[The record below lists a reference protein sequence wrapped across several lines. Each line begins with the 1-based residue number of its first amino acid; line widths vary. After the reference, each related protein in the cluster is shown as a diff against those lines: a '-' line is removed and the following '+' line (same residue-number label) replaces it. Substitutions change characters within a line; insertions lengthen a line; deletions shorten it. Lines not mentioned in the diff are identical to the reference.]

1 MKISKVF
8 LPHKMPAGSQPVR
21 CHVLGTA
28 QAKLLEDYLVQ
39 QLPWCYTTKKHT
51 KQRVEETGFSACQI
65 IANKLPDPGSVM
77 SGDFGEVL
85 TLFFLSSERTENATS
100 IKKWR
105 YKENRLKAAPLSDVI
120 LLYREFADKAS
131 KNDFVICAEAK
142 QKATK
147 SNTFFPIEKSIEG
160 FEQDRTGRLART
172 LAWLKEKAIDQES
185 SKNIEFI
192 KRFTSGHLSVEYKK
206 HFKAVAIVDRELLDE
221 ELTRQLKLPQQD
233 DSFEVIV
240 LGIDKLKL
248 LYETVYT
255 RAQAEVTVE

>member
-1 MKISKVF
+1 M
-8 LPHKMPAGSQPVR
+8 R
-21 CHVLGTA
+21 CHVLDGT
-28 QAKLLEDYLVQ
+28 QAKILEDFLVQ

-51 KQRVEETGFSACQI
+51 RQRVEETGVPACQI
-65 IANKLPDPGSVM
+65 ISNKLPDPGSVM

-85 TLFFLSSERTENATS
+85 TLFFLSSECTENAIP

-120 LLYREFADKAS
+120 LLYREYDDKAS

-147 SNTFFPIEKSIEG
+147 SSSFFPIEKSIEG

-185 SKNIEFI
+185 VKNIKFI
-192 KRFTSGHLSVEYKK
+192 KRFTSDHLSDEYKK
-206 HFKAVAIVDRELLDE
+206 HFKAVAIVDRKLLDE
-221 ELTRQLKLPQQD
+221 ELTRQLKLPQQNE
-233 DSFEVIV
+233 SFEVIV
-240 LGIDKLKL
+240 LGIDQLKT
-248 LYETVYT
+248 LYETVYS
-255 RAQAEVTVE
+255 RAQIEVAVE

>member
-1 MKISKVF
+1 M
-8 LPHKMPAGSQPVR
+8 R
-21 CHVLGTA
+21 CHVLEGA

-51 KQRVEETGFSACQI
+51 KQRVKETGFSVCQI
-65 IANKLPDPGSVM
+65 IANKLPEPGSVM

-147 SNTFFPIEKSIEG
+147 SKTFFPIEKSIEG

-192 KRFTSGHLSVEYKK
+192 KRFTSDHLSVEYKK

-221 ELTRQLKLPQQD
+221 ELTRQLKLPPQD
-233 DSFEVIV
+233 ESFEVVV

-248 LYETVYT
+248 LYETVYS